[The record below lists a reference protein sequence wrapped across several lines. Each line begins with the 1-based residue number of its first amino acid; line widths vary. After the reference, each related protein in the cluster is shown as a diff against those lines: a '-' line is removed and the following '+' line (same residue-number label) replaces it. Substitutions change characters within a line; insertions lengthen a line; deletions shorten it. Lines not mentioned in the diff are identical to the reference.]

1 MTKICTRC
9 LLKDFSKEQYE
20 AIIVNGLSSLPEEDL
35 IPDSESGRRLS
46 ICKDCEK
53 LNQGTCLA
61 CGCFV
66 ELRAALKA
74 GHCPYNKWQLMVT
87 EHDYL
92 IFFFYLHID

>member
-20 AIIVNGLSSLPEEDL
+20 AIIVNGLSSLPKEDL
-35 IPDSESGRRLS
+35 TEKSESDRRLD
-46 ICKDCEK
+46 ICRKCEK

-66 ELRAALKA
+66 ELRAALKK
-74 GHCPYNKWQLMVT
+74 GKCPYGRWHQ
-87 EHDYL
+87 
-92 IFFFYLHID
+92 

>member
-1 MTKICTRC
+1 MSKICTRC
-9 LLKDFSKEQYE
+9 LLKDLSKEKYE
-20 AIIVNGLSSLPEEDL
+20 AIIVNGLSSLPKEDL
-35 IPDSESGRRLS
+35 TSDSESAGRLS

-74 GHCPYNKWQLMVT
+74 GRCPYNKWQIS
-87 EHDYL
+87 DC
-92 IFFFYLHID
+92 

>member
-20 AIIVNGLSSLPEEDL
+20 AIVTNGLASLPKEDL
-35 IPDSESGRRLS
+35 VTNDVASKRLAV
-46 ICKDCEK
+46 CKECDR

-66 ELRAALKA
+66 ELRASLKK
-74 GHCPYNKWQLMVT
+74 GSCPYSRW
-87 EHDYL
+87 
-92 IFFFYLHID
+92 